1 MEEYL
6 GISEVLRMTNLDY
19 FKLNQLVEMEDDGIW
34 GEYPR
39 FPKPASAGR
48 DGSLF
53 TKRSVEQWLE
63 LKDLTPFER
72 KDYINSKTSLL
83 TKDEIFILLIND
95 KNEIKEQVELDE
107 VFTEPIEVIEH
118 NAFYPS
124 LHFD

>member
-6 GISEVLRMTNLDY
+6 TVPEVLKMTNLDY
-19 FKLNQLVEMEDDGIW
+19 FELNQLVEMTNDGIW
-34 GEYPR
+34 DEYPR
-39 FPKPASAGR
+39 FPKPALTGR

-63 LKDLTPFER
+63 LTDLTPFER
-72 KDYINSKTSLL
+72 KDYINSRTSLL